1 MRALAAWFF
10 AGAALSGPA
19 LAEPVRYKIDPAH
32 TYPSLEFPHMGISVW
47 RGKFTKTRGEVVLD
61 REARTGTVDVTIEA
75 ASIDFGHPVMN
86 EAAASAEW
94 LNADMHPSLRYIGD
108 IKFEGDRPARVEGNL
123 TLMGVTKPV
132 ALRIESFKCIPHPL
146 FRREVCGADASGA
159 LDRAEFG
166 MKQYTSDGM
175 GHITLRIQVE
185 AMRE

>member
-1 MRALAAWFF
+1 MRARAALFALAAV
-10 AGAALSGPA
+10 AAATA
-19 LAEPVRYKIDPAH
+19 LAAPVTYKIDPAH

-47 RGKFTKTRGEVVLD
+47 RGKFTSTRGTVVLD
-61 REARTGTVDVTIEA
+61 REARAGTVDVTIEA
-75 ASIDFGHPVMN
+75 ASIDFGHQVMN

-94 LNADMHPSLRYIGD
+94 LNADMNPTLRYVGD
-108 IKFEGDRPARVEGNL
+108 IRFEGDRPARVEGKL
-123 TLMGVTKPV
+123 TLMGVTRPV
-132 ALRIESFKCIPHPL
+132 PLKIESFKCIPHPL

-159 LDRAEFG
+159 FDRADFG